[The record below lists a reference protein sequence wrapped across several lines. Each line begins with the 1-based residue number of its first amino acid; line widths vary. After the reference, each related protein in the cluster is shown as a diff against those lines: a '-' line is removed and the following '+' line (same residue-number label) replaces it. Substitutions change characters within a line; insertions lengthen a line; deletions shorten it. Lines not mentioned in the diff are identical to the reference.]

1 MIKVLHLISGGDVG
15 GAKTHVLSLTK
26 ELQKHIKVKIICF
39 IEGEFYEDA
48 KAMGID
54 IEVLEQKKRY
64 DLSVINDLRKIIEDE
79 GYDLVHSHGARANF
93 ICRFLKGKLRIP
105 FVTTIHSDFMLDFK
119 GNLYKHLIYTN
130 LNVFALKKFDYYIA
144 VSDDFKNMLMGRG
157 FPEKK
162 IFTVYNGLD
171 FEERVSCMDRS
182 DFLNKV
188 GLSHL
193 NDSLLVGILAR
204 LHPVKGHTVLIKA
217 AANVLKVH
225 KNVDFLL
232 AGDGEEK
239 GNLMNL
245 ANTLGISHKIH
256 FIGFVNNYD
265 ILNCIDINV
274 LTSYS
279 ESFPYVLLEGAK
291 LKKPTIASEVGGI
304 PMLIKNEENGLLF
317 QSGDSEELSRDLIK
331 LVESSSLRKVL
342 GEKLFEHSCNKYS
355 LVNLAKKHLE
365 IYTNVI
371 SRSKN

>member
-1 MIKVLHLISGGDVG
+1 MTKVLHLISGGDVG
-15 GAKTHVLSLTK
+15 GAKTHVLSLVK
-26 ELQKHIKVKIICF
+26 ELQKHIKVKMICF
-39 IEGEFYEDA
+39 IKGEFYEDA

-64 DLSVINDLRKIIEDE
+64 DLSVINDLKKIIEDE

-93 ICRFLKGKLRIP
+93 ICRFLKSKLRIP

-119 GNLYKHLIYTN
+119 GSLYKHLVYTN

-144 VSDDFKNMLMGRG
+144 VSDNFKDMLVGRG
-157 FPEKK
+157 FSETK

-171 FEERVSCMDRS
+171 FDEEISCMSRE
-182 DFLNKV
+182 DFLNEL

-193 NDSLLVGILAR
+193 NDRLLVGILAR

-217 AANVLKVH
+217 AAKVLESH

-239 GNLMNL
+239 DNLISL
-245 ANTLGISHKIH
+245 TNTLGISDRIH

-265 ILNCIDINV
+265 VLNCIDINV

-291 LKKPTIASEVGGI
+291 FKKPTIASKVGGI
-304 PMLIKNEENGLLF
+304 PMLIKDEENGLLF
-317 QSGDSEELSRDLIK
+317 QSGDSEELSKDLIK
-331 LVESSSLRKVL
+331 LIESNSLRKVL
-342 GEKLFEHSCNKYS
+342 GEKLFEHSSNNYS
-355 LVNLAKKHLE
+355 LANLAKQHLK
-365 IYTNVI
+365 IYDNVI
-371 SRSKN
+371 SSEK